1 VSRIIL
7 ELGLN
12 RKVVLDRSFPDIKSR
27 VQAINTMWTVFVLE
41 QHLSYALGFS
51 NAMPNL
57 RLESTFP
64 QPVSLSLSVHSCFQV
79 RAPVSSSLIPLRRST
94 PHF

>member
-64 QPVSLSLSVHSCFQV
+64 QPVSLSLSQCT
-79 RAPVSSSLIPLRRST
+79 AVSRSEPLSAHR
-94 PHF
+94 